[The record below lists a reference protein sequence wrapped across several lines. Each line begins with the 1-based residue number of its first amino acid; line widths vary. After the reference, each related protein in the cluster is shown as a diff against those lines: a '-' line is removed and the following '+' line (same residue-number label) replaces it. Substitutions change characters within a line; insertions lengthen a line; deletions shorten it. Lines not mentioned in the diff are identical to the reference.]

1 MTSGVPYGKR
11 ISFTH
16 NSLDFLTG
24 LHRLQYLYPLPFEEN
39 GVLTYLLTVEVP
51 MQNLEAKI
59 IELEKANA
67 VLTTQC
73 GTLAAVCVGLII
85 VMLITAYRLR

>member
-1 MTSGVPYGKR
+1 
-11 ISFTH
+11 
-16 NSLDFLTG
+16 
-24 LHRLQYLYPLPFEEN
+24 
-39 GVLTYLLTVEVP
+39 

>member
-16 NSLDFLTG
+16 NSLGFLTG
-24 LHRLQYLYPLPFEEN
+24 LSWLQCLYPLPFEEN
-39 GVLTYLLTVEVP
+39 GVLTYPFTVEVP

-67 VLTTQC
+67 VLQGQC
-73 GTLAAVCVGLII
+73 GTLTAICIGLIV
-85 VMLITAYRLR
+85 VMLITAYRLK

>member
-1 MTSGVPYGKR
+1 
-11 ISFTH
+11 
-16 NSLDFLTG
+16 
-24 LHRLQYLYPLPFEEN
+24 
-39 GVLTYLLTVEVP
+39 

-67 VLTTQC
+67 VLQGQC
-73 GTLAAVCVGLII
+73 GTLAAICIGLIV